1 MMLLAGGASKEA
13 PFVLEADGSSG
24 ESEEAQPY
32 VYPPHL
38 DGLRTHGDEVDVDSI
53 LAVAELQWPTSA
65 FVGVIALCFLAIGL
79 SIFGWAS
86 YVDSVPVERLE
97 SLNPFKVLLLFLP
110 VAYVFATLLCRATV
124 GIMINRGYYAKGPEW
139 DTSLG
144 AQPKRRSPAFELTAT
159 ALFTLGTFAAYVYLR
174 GVPGADDWE
183 PALTDLLVL
192 LPWITVGAIVI
203 DGYHIPQIQRPLGLL

>member
-1 MMLLAGGASKEA
+1 MLLVAGASKEA
-13 PFVLEADGSSG
+13 PLLVDTDGSSD
-24 ESEEAQPY
+24 SPEEAQPY

-38 DGLRTHGDEVDVDSI
+38 DGLRTHGNEVNVDSI
-53 LAVAELQWPTSA
+53 MAVAELQWPTSA
-65 FVGVIALCFLAIGL
+65 FVGVVGICFLAIGL

-97 SLNPFKVLLLFLP
+97 SLNPFQFLLLFLP

-124 GIMINRGYYAKGPEW
+124 GIMINRCYYAKGPEW
-139 DTSLG
+139 DSSLG
-144 AQPKRRSPAFELTAT
+144 AQPKRRSPAFELMACL
-159 ALFTLGTFAAYVYLR
+159 LFCLGTVAAYCYLK

-203 DGYHIPQIQRPLGLL
+203 DGYHIQQIQRSLGLL

>member
-13 PFVLEADGSSG
+13 PFLVEADGSDSP
-24 ESEEAQPY
+24 EEAQPH

-38 DGLRTHGDEVDVDSI
+38 DGLRTHGDEVDVDLI
-53 LAVAELQWPTSA
+53 VAVAELQWPTST
-65 FVGVIALCFLAIGL
+65 FVVVISFCLLVLGL
-79 SIFGWAS
+79 FCFGWAAWAS
-86 YVDSVPVERLE
+86 SARVEQVK
-97 SLNPFKVLLLFLP
+97 PFQVLLFFLP

-124 GIMINRGYYAKGPEW
+124 GIMINRCYYAKGPEW
-139 DTSLG
+139 DVSLG
-144 AQPKRRSPAFELTAT
+144 PQPKKNSPAFELMACL
-159 ALFTLGTFAAYVYLR
+159 LFCLGTVAAYCYLK

-203 DGYHIPQIQRPLGLL
+203 DGYHIPQIQRSLGLL